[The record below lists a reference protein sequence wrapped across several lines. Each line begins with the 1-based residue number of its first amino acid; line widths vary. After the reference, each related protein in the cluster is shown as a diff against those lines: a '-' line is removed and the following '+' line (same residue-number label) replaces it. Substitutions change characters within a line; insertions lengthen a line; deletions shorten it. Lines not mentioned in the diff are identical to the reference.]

1 MDNADRGLSWV
12 SIVRLGLVQTALGA
26 IVVLTTSTLNRV
38 MVVEVGLAATVPG
51 ALVALHYA
59 VQMMRPR
66 FGYISDT
73 AKRRTPWI
81 LFGMCLLALGGAGAA
96 AATSLMLFDRW
107 LGIAAAIVA
116 FLMIGFGVGLSG
128 TSLLATLAEH
138 VAEKRRAAAATIVWM
153 MMIAGFVVTT
163 IIAGQLLDPFSP
175 MRLIAVSSGVSITAV
190 VVAAIALWRVEPNA
204 SERRV
209 EKKEKTDFKT
219 ALRDVWSDSEARCFT
234 YFVFISMLAYN
245 MQDLILEPFAGA
257 VFTFSPGE
265 STKLSGVQHGG
276 VLAGMILMAVMG
288 SVFGGSRKTV
298 LKAWMVGGCLA
309 SALSV
314 AGLCLAASIGPTAPL
329 KPLVFALGT
338 SNGAFAVAAIAS
350 MMALAKGQVDA
361 KAREGTRMGVWGAAQ
376 AIAFGLGGFV
386 GTVAIDIA
394 SLITPSK
401 AMAYGSVFALEGL
414 TFLAAAW
421 LAARINH
428 GGALI
433 VERNTM
439 RAAMQNGL

>member
-1 MDNADRGLSWV
+1 MQAAQQGLSWV

-59 VQMMRPR
+59 VQMLRPR
-66 FGYISDT
+66 FGHISDN
-73 AKRRTPWI
+73 APRRTPWI
-81 LFGMCLLALGGAGAA
+81 LFGICVLALGGAGAA
-96 AATSLMLFDRW
+96 AATSLMLTDKM
-107 LGIAAAIVA
+107 LGLIAAVIA
-116 FLMIGFGVGLSG
+116 FLAIGFGVGLSG

-163 IIAGQLLDPFSP
+163 IIAGKLLDPFSP
-175 MRLIAVSSGVSITAV
+175 MRLIAVSGGVS
-190 VVAAIALWRVEPNA
+190 VVAVLVAFVALWGVEPDANA
-204 SERRV
+204 RMRET
-209 EKKEKTDFKT
+209 KPKIDFKV
-219 ALRDVWSDSEARCFT
+219 ALKDVWNDREARRFT

-276 VLAGMILMAVMG
+276 VLAGMILMAVTG

-309 SALSV
+309 SAIAV

-329 KPLVFALGT
+329 KPLVFALGLA
-338 SNGAFAVAAIAS
+338 NGSFAVAAIAS
-350 MMALAKGQVDA
+350 MMALAKGQA
-361 KAREGTRMGVWGAAQ
+361 NAQAREGTRMGVWGAAQ

-394 SLITPSK
+394 SLLTSSK

-414 TFLAAAW
+414 TFLAAAL

-428 GGALI
+428 GGALV
-433 VERNTM
+433 VERSTM

>member
-1 MDNADRGLSWV
+1 MASHQALSWV

-38 MVVEVGLAATVPG
+38 MVIEVGLAATVPG

-59 VQMMRPR
+59 VQMLRPR
-66 FGYISDT
+66 FGHISDN
-73 AKRRTPWI
+73 APRRTPWI
-81 LFGMCLLALGGAGAA
+81 LFGMLILALGGAGAA
-96 AATSLMLFDRW
+96 ASTAWMLTDRW
-107 LGIAAAIVA
+107 AGIAAAIVA
-116 FLMIGFGVGLSG
+116 FLAIGFGVGFAG

-175 MRLIAVSSGVSITAV
+175 ERLIAVASGVSVVAV
-190 VVAAIALWRVEPNA
+190 LVATIALWGVEPHASERVVAAKPKTNFKAALH
-204 SERRV
+204 
-209 EKKEKTDFKT
+209 
-219 ALRDVWSDSEARCFT
+219 DVWNDREARRFT

-276 VLAGMILMAVMG
+276 VLAGMILMAVTG

-298 LKAWMVGGCLA
+298 LKAWMVGGCIA
-309 SALSV
+309 SALAV
-314 AGLCLAASIGPTAPL
+314 AGLCVAAMIGPVAPL
-329 KPLVFALGT
+329 RPLVFILGT
-338 SNGAFAVAAIAS
+338 ANGAFAVAAIAS
-350 MMALAKGQVDA
+350 MMALAKGQEGA
-361 KAREGTRMGVWGAAQ
+361 EAREGTRMGVWGAAQ

-394 SLITPSK
+394 RLVASSQ
-401 AMAYGSVFALEGL
+401 AMAYGSVFALEGV
-414 TFLAAAW
+414 TFLVAAW
-421 LAARINH
+421 IALKISD
-428 GGALI
+428 GGRLT
-433 VERNTM
+433 VGRGTM
-439 RAAMQNGL
+439 QAAMQNGL

>member
-1 MDNADRGLSWV
+1 MDDADRGLSWV
-12 SIVRLGLVQTALGA
+12 SIVRLGLVQTALGS

-59 VQMMRPR
+59 VQMLRPR
-66 FGYISDT
+66 FGHISDG

-96 AATSLMLFDRW
+96 AATSLMLFDRA
-107 LGIAAAIVA
+107 LGIAAAVIA
-116 FLMIGFGVGLSG
+116 FLLIGFGVGLSG

-175 MRLIAVSSGVSITAV
+175 ARLVAVASGVSVIAV
-190 VVAAIALWRVEPNA
+190 IIAALALWRVEPDA
-204 SERRV
+204 SARRI

-219 ALRDVWSDSEARCFT
+219 ALRDVWNDTEARRFT

-276 VLAGMILMAVMG
+276 VLAGMILMAVTG

-298 LKAWMVGGCLA
+298 LKAWMVGGCFA
-309 SALSV
+309 SAITV
-314 AGLCLAASIGPTAPL
+314 AGLCLAAGIGPTAPL
-329 KPLVFALGT
+329 KPLVFALGV

-350 MMALAKGQVDA
+350 MMALAKGQSDA

-386 GTVAIDIA
+386 GTIAIDLA

-428 GGALI
+428 GGALV

>member
-1 MDNADRGLSWV
+1 MEPAPHGLSWI
-12 SIVRLGLVQTALGA
+12 SIIRLGLVQTALGA

-38 MVVEVGLAATVPG
+38 MVVEVGLVATIPG

-59 VQMMRPR
+59 VQMLRPR
-66 FGYISDT
+66 FGHLSDN
-73 AKRRTPWI
+73 APRRTPWI
-81 LFGMCLLALGGAGAA
+81 LFGISVLALGGAGAA
-96 AATSLMLFDRW
+96 AATALMLSHQA
-107 LGIAAAIVA
+107 LGLAAAVLA
-116 FLMIGFGVGLSG
+116 FLMIGFGVGISG

-153 MMIAGFVVTT
+153 MMIAGFVITT
-163 IIAGQLLDPFSP
+163 IIAGRLLDPFSP
-175 MRLIAVSSGVSITAV
+175 MRLVAVSSGVSVIAV
-190 VVAAIALWRVEPNA
+190 LVAMIALWRVEPHA
-204 SERRV
+204 SARRQDAKPKV
-209 EKKEKTDFKT
+209 DFKI
-219 ALRDVWSDSEARCFT
+219 ALRDVWQDTEARRFT

-276 VLAGMILMAVMG
+276 VLAGMILMAVTG

-314 AGLCLAASIGPTAPL
+314 AGLCLAASIGPGAPL
-329 KPLVFALGT
+329 RPLVFVLGL

-350 MMALAKGQVDA
+350 MMALAKGQA
-361 KAREGTRMGVWGAAQ
+361 NAQAREGTRMGVWGAAQ

-386 GTVAIDIA
+386 GTIAIDIA
-394 SLITPSK
+394 TLLSSSK
-401 AMAYGSVFALEGL
+401 AMAYGSVFALEGI
-414 TFLAAAW
+414 TFLVAAW

-428 GGALI
+428 GGALV